1 MHDPLD
7 ASPVPTRPRGST
19 RGRLTAVVA
28 VALGVVA
35 LAGCG
40 AKSSAAASGDGPA
53 TTDTTAAAGN
63 NQAYRD
69 CLSQHGVSLPPR
81 GNGGNG
87 NGGNGGNSNGAGG
100 DTNAN
105 ANAGSGSAT
114 GGRGGFA
121 GGPQSTDPAFQAAQQ
136 ACQSLRPAANPQR
149 QQQLDAYLSC
159 LKDHGVTVPDQTAT
173 TDPNQ
178 PRTRIDQN
186 DPTVIE
192 ANKIC
197 GVLRPTGGPGGG
209 QGSTTTTVG
218 SGQ

>member
-1 MHDPLD
+1 VHHSHVDSPDP
-7 ASPVPTRPRGST
+7 SPSRGST
-19 RGRLTAVVA
+19 RLRLAAVLA
-28 VALGVVA
+28 VALGIVA

-40 AKSSAAASGDGPA
+40 AKTSAAASGDSPA
-53 TTDTTAAAGN
+53 TTDTTTAASGN

-69 CLSQHGVSLPPR
+69 CLSQHGVTLPQR
-81 GNGGNG
+81 GSGNG
-87 NGGNGGNSNGAGG
+87 
-100 DTNAN
+100 N
-105 ANAGSGSAT
+105 ANAGDSGGGSGSGT

-121 GGPQSTDPAFQAAQQ
+121 GGTQSTDPAFQAAQQ
-136 ACQSLRPAANPQR
+136 ACQDLRPAANPQR
-149 QQQLDAYLSC
+149 QQQMDAYLSC

-186 DPTVIE
+186 DPAVVE

-209 QGSTTTTVG
+209 GQGNTTTTSG